1 MPQTPSSQ
9 PKSPVVVGSGKD
21 PEKGFY
27 RDIRMPNGVLRREWT
42 LFSEET
48 KKRRKSKEDE
58 FNNKVGWASKPSLTK
73 VGGAMMATGAAMGA
87 GAVLLAKKTPDIAK
101 NLAAKERE
109 KARVNPVVKRAGRIT
124 SKLEGRN
131 QRIPGTTKGQIDY
144 YREMSGNQTGQRG
157 ASFAGRKGARPAP
170 NRQMTLTREQYN
182 ARLNPRLG
190 GQSSSLLG
198 GQSSPSLR
206 GQSSSFTPS
215 TAAQREAVIQAMQQR
230 KYGSPLQGQ
239 STDLTAVREEAIQ
252 AMQQRKYGSPLQGQ
266 TSPLPARGSTMP
278 QTGNLF
284 DQPEPPKTRA
294 KGGSFGPDS
303 RPKSGNFP
311 PERPGAR
318 FRPRESGQV
327 GVGRPGADFR
337 PVGKGNKGPN
347 MPKTQMGQ
355 GIAVNRNPKSAA
367 ELKAIEDAMRRR
379 SAARAGTGAPGAR
392 FRPGPVAD
400 SPGAMRA
407 ESAATAGKP
416 RATLRPVANPTKLV
430 GKGIAVNRNPI
441 PASELKAVED
451 AVNRRRAVRAGTAAP
466 SARFRPGPVAD
477 SPGAMRAESAATAG
491 RPRATFRPVGSGP
504 KPTPPTPQF
513 GPTPTGTKPYVPPGQ
528 SAIPTFTTT
537 APKSGGIGGFFKGVG
552 RVLSNPMVA
561 VASAIDA
568 ADKAT
573 NFRRIPY
580 TGNFGG
586 PSFAKN
592 PYASTSGNPDAKPA
606 GKKETTAPAA
616 TAPAPAQSGG
626 NKPSG
631 GQKPY
636 EPRYFPE
643 AGGNGNA
650 VRKPDSYL
658 GEAFDYSLQKGTTSG
673 SKYLEHMFRRDK
685 VSEDDQQRLRERF
698 NKKVVGDQTL
708 QEYGADKGITQTL
721 EGKKSGLGEAL
732 LGKYRDTGTY
742 QGNTKYDVM
751 RSAAEARMARK

>member
-9 PKSPVVVGSGKD
+9 PKNPVVVGSGKD

-48 KKRRKSKEDE
+48 KKRRKRKEEE
-58 FNNKVGWASKPSLTK
+58 FNDKVGWASKPNLTNI
-73 VGGAMMATGAAMGA
+73 GGAMMATGAAMGA
-87 GAVLLAKKTPDIAK
+87 GAVALARKTPDIAK
-101 NLAAKERE
+101 SLAAKQRE

-124 SKLEGRN
+124 SKLNGRN
-131 QRIPGTTKGQIDY
+131 QRIPGTTRGQIDY

-157 ASFAGRKGARPAP
+157 ASFAGREGARPAP
-170 NRQMTLTREQYN
+170 NRQMTLTRQQYN

-239 STDLTAVREEAIQ
+239 STNLTAVREEAIQ

-303 RPKSGNFP
+303 SPKAGNFP
-311 PERPGAR
+311 PERPTAR
-318 FRPRESGQV
+318 FRPRGSGQV
-327 GVGRPGADFR
+327 GAGRPGADFR
-337 PVGKGNKGPN
+337 PVDKGNKGPN

-367 ELKAIEDAMRRR
+367 ELKSIEDGMRRR

-466 SARFRPGPVAD
+466 GAR
-477 SPGAMRAESAATAG
+477 
-491 RPRATFRPVGSGP
+491 FRPVGSGP
-504 KPTPPTPQF
+504 KPTPPGPTPQF

-528 SAIPTFTTT
+528 SAVPTFKTPAPMPAQFSQMPKAGGGPTANVPSRLT
-537 APKSGGIGGFFKGVG
+537 QSIPKKVGFLGKYGRTAGKIGSVIATAVGASELYDQLAPKNAPRAPWMSGGDKKA
-552 RVLSNPMVA
+552 P
-561 VASAIDA
+561 ASQ
-568 ADKAT
+568 T
-573 NFRRIPY
+573 
-580 TGNFGG
+580 
-586 PSFAKN
+586 
-592 PYASTSGNPDAKPA
+592 
-606 GKKETTAPAA
+606 PAA
-616 TAPAPAQSGG
+616 TAPSPGASGG

-708 QEYGADKGITQTL
+708 QEYGADKGITETV
-721 EGKKSGLGEAL
+721 EGKTPGLGKAL
-732 LGKYRDTGTY
+732 LEKYRDTGTY
-742 QGNTKYDVM
+742 RGNTDYGKM
-751 RSAAEARMARK
+751 RAAAETRMARK